1 MSVITAF
8 PHYENFRVWDQYRGK
23 LVQRARY
30 GSMDVVRLY
39 VYAPGKKSMVN
50 RLVSYLSY
58 NALATVAGSLSRRA
72 WELPAYRPGSWK
84 KLNHR

>member
-50 RLVSYLSY
+50 RLVSYLHI
-58 NALATVAGSLSRRA
+58 TRWRR
-72 WELPAYRPGSWK
+72 LPARCLGALGSYRLIGLVLGK
-84 KLNHR
+84 N